1 MYSVTTDAI
10 SKETVDSKLQQK
22 TYSGIVPTEIGPF
35 IYMPE
40 QHALLGIADVPKH
53 PGASVLNGFSAF
65 RDKGTHTARV
75 FSPKDPKALFTQNR
89 TVPKKFL

>member
-1 MYSVTTDAI
+1 
-10 SKETVDSKLQQK
+10 
-22 TYSGIVPTEIGPF
+22 
-35 IYMPE
+35 MPE